1 MSELREIREKALVNL
16 KEVVGQNKEKIEEA
30 YEWVMRLLYKAQKEG
45 LLALEYEIGFIPKD
59 TPLCNHIA
67 EMAEMVC
74 DGTDPDYLSE
84 LMTVKFMANYYT
96 GIEALLYF
104 LYSRSMLMIQA
115 GINPVKVEDFFN
127 CAVSGTGL
135 VFQRRRA
142 MWDEDCRQ
150 KIENW
155 KSVLTDAEKAVL
167 CDISQQLKELSE
179 EEWKIIVS
187 HKGFYGFD
195 KVLPY
200 LDETAQS
207 LAKNYMNECRYY
219 VIMRSPSIVQEQ
231 ELNEM
236 AAELR
241 ALIIGLQHELWINTK
256 KKGILDEILKCSNE
270 EIQLLMRNID
280 NATLAVALKGVNE
293 EVEDCFMRNM
303 SLRLQYIIQED
314 MEYMGP
320 LRLCDVEAAQKKIL
334 QIAKEHLGLED
345 EVKLE

>member
-1 MSELREIREKALVNL
+1 MSELREIREKALVNV
-16 KEVVGQNKEKIEEA
+16 KEVVGQNKEKINEA

-45 LLALEYEIGFIPKD
+45 LLALEYEAGFIPKD
-59 TPLCNHIA
+59 MSLCNHIA
-67 EMAEMVC
+67 EMTEMVC
-74 DGTDPDYLSE
+74 DGTDPDYLAE
-84 LMTVKFMANYYT
+84 LMTVKFMANNYT

-115 GINPVKVEDFFN
+115 GTNPVQVEDFFN
-127 CAVSGTGL
+127 CAVAGTGL
-135 VFQRRRA
+135 VFKKRRR
-142 MWDEDCRQ
+142 MWDEDCKQ

-155 KSVLTDAEKAVL
+155 KSVLTDAEKEAL

-200 LDETAQS
+200 LDKTAQS
-207 LAKNYMNECRYY
+207 LVRNHMNECRYY

-231 ELNEM
+231 ELKEM
-236 AAELR
+236 AAELGL
-241 ALIIGLQHELWINTK
+241 LITGLQHELWINTK
-256 KKGILDEILKCSNE
+256 KKGILDEILKCSDE

-280 NATLAVALKGVNE
+280 NATLVVALKGVNE
-293 EVEDCFMRNM
+293 EVKDCFVRNM
-303 SLRLQYIIQED
+303 CLRLQYTIQED

-320 LRLCDVEAAQKKIL
+320 IRLCDVESAQKKIL
-334 QIAKEHLGLED
+334 QLAKEHLGWEG
-345 EVKLE
+345 EA